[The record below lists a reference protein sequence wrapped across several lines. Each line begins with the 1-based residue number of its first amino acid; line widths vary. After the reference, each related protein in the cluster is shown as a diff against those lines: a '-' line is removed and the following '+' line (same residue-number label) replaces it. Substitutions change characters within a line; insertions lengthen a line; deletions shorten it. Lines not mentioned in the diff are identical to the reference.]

1 MPTVTRC
8 LSLLLPVLGPLY
20 SWETFARSNVG
31 AAFFFLPPHGLAD
44 SSLSN
49 VENANTLAGRLAGV
63 SLPESASLLL
73 LGTGLIA
80 MAALLRRRLLK
91 AKS

>member
-1 MPTVTRC
+1 MPTVTKC
-8 LSLLLPVLGPLY
+8 LSLLLRVLGPLY
-20 SWETFARSNVG
+20 SWDAFARSNVG
-31 AAFFFLPPHGLAD
+31 AAFFFQGLPD
-44 SSLSN
+44 SPLSN
-49 VENANTLAGRLAGV
+49 VKNANTLAGRLAGV

-80 MAALLRRRLLK
+80 IAALLRRRLLK